1 MLKKTFL
8 LACLCAPMAMA
19 DTIQQVS
26 GIVVDADSG
35 EPIIG
40 AAVMVVNTTIGTI
53 TDIDGRF
60 TLTDLPAS
68 VKEGDLL
75 EISYVGMTPVRV
87 PIQAGEMRV
96 TLKEDRQQL
105 DEVVVTAMGISREKK
120 ALGYAM
126 TELEGE
132 DMLRTRGGMSNPV
145 NALQG
150 KVAGLQISS
159 MGGSMGGSSKILIRG
174 ANSISGNNQPLF
186 VIDGVPIE
194 GSDFNKEGTANGSGG
209 YDYGNLVQDINP
221 DDIESLSVLKG
232 ASASA
237 LYGSRANNGVIL
249 ITTKKGK
256 QEEGL
261 GISFSSTVGLEVI
274 SKLPKFQNLYGG
286 GSDPNGFETAT
297 INGKR
302 YQLPAYGTDESWGP
316 RFEGQEV
323 LSWYDLAK
331 WEAGGKVGDPT
342 TSKWQAAKHDVRDF
356 YQTGLSFTNNVAVS
370 RANELQALRISYTN
384 TETKGT
390 LPNSRLQKN
399 QLNVSG
405 SLKSNDKKLE
415 VFTNVTYTNQRGK
428 GRDATGYEERNV
440 FMAISQWWQ
449 RQLDFQEMKDLYVM
463 PDGSQAT
470 WNRTAYDQ
478 PNPAYH
484 DNPYWTRYMNYE
496 TDSRNRIYGNVGLS
510 YQLFPWLK
518 AQYKTNLD
526 FFVDKQQERKA
537 VGSNDQSSYS
547 EVSRQQYELN
557 HEFLLLLN
565 KQWGD
570 YSLNATLG
578 ANLMHRH
585 YEYLEGKSSGG
596 LAIAGFYNLKNSI
609 EQPISVDEQSCR
621 SIRSFFGNV
630 SVGWKSMVYLEA
642 TLRNDK
648 SSTLPKDNNSYVYP
662 SVTASF
668 LWGDLLRERMP
679 WLSFGKLR
687 AGWAKV
693 GSDTDP
699 YRLLTTYRQ
708 YTNIGSLPGY
718 LLQKELANA
727 NLKPESTYSWELGL
741 EAAFLKNRL
750 GFDLTY
756 YDSETRDQIVPFSVS
771 ATSGYTGALV
781 NAGVMTN
788 RGVEF
793 TLHATP
799 VSAHQFEW
807 NTTLTLSSNRSR
819 VEKLIDEVDYY
830 RIASGRVAGEI
841 GAYVGE
847 RYGVIMGSNFV
858 FDSEGRRMIDPETG
872 LYRISNGSE
881 NLGCVYP
888 DFTGGWNNSF
898 RWGHVDAS
906 VQIDFQKGGHYLS
919 GSYMFGQY
927 SGLLEETA
935 ANGVRENGLLLEGV
949 IDDKGTP
956 NTTRVSAYDYY
967 HSFYDGP
974 VAQSVLRTDCVRLR
988 EVSVGYTFSLPAACP
1003 LKQLRLSAFG
1013 RNLGV
1018 WGPDT
1023 KHYDPEVAV
1032 TSSGNIQ
1039 GLESGASPAT
1049 ANFGFTLQVKL

>member
-68 VKEGDLL
+68 AGEGDLL

-87 PIQAGEMRV
+87 PIQAGEMRI

-174 ANSISGNNQPLF
+174 ASSISGNNQPLF

-209 YDYGNLVQDINP
+209 YDSGNLVQDINP

-261 GISFSSTVGLEVI
+261 GISFNSTVGLEVI

-286 GSDPNGFETAT
+286 GSNPDGFEMAT

-399 QLNVSG
+399 QLNLSG

-428 GRDATGYEERNV
+428 GRDGTGYDERNV

-449 RQLDFQEMKDLYVM
+449 RQLDFKELKDLYVM
-463 PDGSQAT
+463 PDGSQAS
-470 WNRTAYDQ
+470 WNRSAYDQ
-478 PNPAYH
+478 PTPAYH

-510 YQLFPWLK
+510 
-518 AQYKTNLD
+518 
-526 FFVDKQQERKA
+526 
-537 VGSNDQSSYS
+537 
-547 EVSRQQYELN
+547 
-557 HEFLLLLN
+557 
-565 KQWGD
+565 
-570 YSLNATLG
+570 
-578 ANLMHRH
+578 
-585 YEYLEGKSSGG
+585 
-596 LAIAGFYNLKNSI
+596 
-609 EQPISVDEQSCR
+609 
-621 SIRSFFGNV
+621 
-630 SVGWKSMVYLEA
+630 
-642 TLRNDK
+642 
-648 SSTLPKDNNSYVYP
+648 
-662 SVTASF
+662 
-668 LWGDLLRERMP
+668 
-679 WLSFGKLR
+679 
-687 AGWAKV
+687 
-693 GSDTDP
+693 
-699 YRLLTTYRQ
+699 
-708 YTNIGSLPGY
+708 
-718 LLQKELANA
+718 
-727 NLKPESTYSWELGL
+727 
-741 EAAFLKNRL
+741 
-750 GFDLTY
+750 
-756 YDSETRDQIVPFSVS
+756 
-771 ATSGYTGALV
+771 
-781 NAGVMTN
+781 
-788 RGVEF
+788 
-793 TLHATP
+793 
-799 VSAHQFEW
+799 
-807 NTTLTLSSNRSR
+807 
-819 VEKLIDEVDYY
+819 
-830 RIASGRVAGEI
+830 
-841 GAYVGE
+841 
-847 RYGVIMGSNFV
+847 
-858 FDSEGRRMIDPETG
+858 
-872 LYRISNGSE
+872 
-881 NLGCVYP
+881 
-888 DFTGGWNNSF
+888 
-898 RWGHVDAS
+898 
-906 VQIDFQKGGHYLS
+906 
-919 GSYMFGQY
+919 
-927 SGLLEETA
+927 
-935 ANGVRENGLLLEGV
+935 
-949 IDDKGTP
+949 
-956 NTTRVSAYDYY
+956 
-967 HSFYDGP
+967 
-974 VAQSVLRTDCVRLR
+974 
-988 EVSVGYTFSLPAACP
+988 
-1003 LKQLRLSAFG
+1003 
-1013 RNLGV
+1013 
-1018 WGPDT
+1018 
-1023 KHYDPEVAV
+1023 
-1032 TSSGNIQ
+1032 
-1039 GLESGASPAT
+1039 
-1049 ANFGFTLQVKL
+1049 

>member
-1 MLKKTFL
+1 MLKQTL
-8 LACLCAPMAMA
+8 LLTCLCASVAMA
-19 DTIQQVS
+19 DNIQKVS
-26 GIVVDADSG
+26 GIVVDADTG

-40 AAVMVVNTTIGTI
+40 ATVMVANTTIGTI
-53 TDIDGRF
+53 TDMDGRF
-60 TLTDLPAS
+60 LLTDLPVS
-68 VKEGDLL
+68 LTGDEVL
-75 EISYVGMTPVRV
+75 EISYVGMTTVRV
-87 PIQAGEMRV
+87 PLQKGELHIA
-96 TLKEDRQQL
+96 LKEDRQQL
-105 DEVVVTAMGISREKK
+105 EEVVVTALGISRDKK

-126 TELEGE
+126 TELGGD
-132 DMLRTRGGMSNPV
+132 DMLHTRGGMSNPV

-159 MGGSMGGSSKILIRG
+159 LGGSMGGSSKILIRG
-174 ANSISGNNQPLF
+174 ASSISGNNQPLF

-194 GSDFNKEGTANGSGG
+194 GADFNKEGMANGSGG

-249 ITTKKGK
+249 ITTKKGRK
-256 QEEGL
+256 EEGL
-261 GISFSSTVGLEVI
+261 GVSFSSSVTFEVI
-274 SKLPKFQNLYGG
+274 SKLPKFQTLYGG
-286 GSDPNGFETAT
+286 GSNPDGFQTQT
-297 INGKR
+297 INGKS
-302 YQLPAYGTDESWGP
+302 YQVPEYGADESWGP
-316 RFEGQEV
+316 RLDGQEV
-323 LSWYDLAK
+323 LSWYDLAR

-342 TSKWQAAKHDVRDF
+342 TSSWQAPRQGIRDF
-356 YQTGLSFTNNVAVS
+356 YETGLSFTNNLAFS
-370 RANELQALRISYTN
+370 RANELQALRVSYTN

-390 LPNSRLQKN
+390 LPGSHLHKN
-399 QLNVSG
+399 QLNMSG
-405 SLKSNDKKLE
+405 SLKSNDKKFE
-415 VFTNVTYTNQRGK
+415 VFSNITYTNQRGK
-428 GRDATGYEERNV
+428 GRDGTGYDERNV
-440 FMAISQWWQ
+440 FMALSQWWQ
-449 RQLDFQEMKDLYVM
+449 RQLDFGELKSLYQM

-470 WNRTAYDQ
+470 WNRSSYASAK
-478 PNPAYH
+478 PAYH

-496 TDSRNRIYGNVGLS
+496 TDSRNRVYGNIGLS

-526 FFVDKQQERKA
+526 FFVDKRQERIA
-537 VGSNDQSSYS
+537 VGSNDVSSYS

-570 YSLNATLG
+570 CSLNATLG
-578 ANLMHRH
+578 ANFMHRH
-585 YEYLEGKSSGG
+585 YEYLSGMSSGG
-596 LAIAGFYNLKNSI
+596 LAIAGLYNLKNSV
-609 EQPISVDEQSCR
+609 ETPISTDEQSRR

-630 SVGWKSMVYLEA
+630 SVGWKSLVYLEA

-648 SSTLPKDNNSYVYP
+648 SSTLPRHNNSYVYP
-662 SVTASF
+662 SFTASF

-679 WLSFGKLR
+679 WLTFGKVR

-708 YTNIGSLPGY
+708 YTNIGSVPGY
-718 LLQKELANA
+718 IQQSELANA
-727 NLKPESTYSWELGL
+727 HLKPESTYSWELGL
-741 EAAFLKNRL
+741 EVAFLKNRL

-756 YDSETRDQIVPFSVS
+756 YNSRTRDQIVPFSVS

-793 TLHATP
+793 TFHATP
-799 VSAHQFEW
+799 VSLRQFEW
-807 NTTLTLSSNRSR
+807 NTTLTLSSNRSQ

-830 RIASGRVAGEI
+830 RIAAGRVFGEI
-841 GAYVGE
+841 GAYVGQ
-847 RYGVIMGSNFV
+847 RYGVIMGTNYV
-858 FDSEGRRMIDPETG
+858 FDSEGRRMIDPATG
-872 LYRISNGSE
+872 LYRISDGAE

-898 RWGHVDAS
+898 RWGRMDAS

-919 GSYMFGQY
+919 CSYMYGMY

-949 IDDKGTP
+949 IDEKGTP
-956 NTTRVSAYDYY
+956 NTTRTSAYNYCRA
-967 HSFYDGP
+967 FFDGP
-974 VAQSVLRTDCVRLR
+974 VAQSVLRTDYVRLR
-988 EVSVGYTFSLPAACP
+988 EVSVGYTFPLPASCP

-1032 TSSGNIQ
+1032 ISAGNVQ
-1039 GLESGASPAT
+1039 GLESGASPST
-1049 ANFGFTLQVKL
+1049 ANFGLTLQVKL